1 MWGKS
6 LVIKAL
12 SGAIL
17 WSLCWEY
24 SWKNPRNAPKLCP
37 LRGSASQRPFS
48 PGLKRPRGTP
58 TPSTKPPSRWVK
70 DFRLAGSDP
79 SASCHADVAVLP
91 CRCCWGSKLCRSR
104 ARRAHATSLRPPSHT
119 PVPPRRPPAPLHALR
134 ERRDVVERIEHWERA
149 KRQSRDLARQ
159 QWGVHSCSTR
169 TLARTPA
176 TSRMLGSSAAVCLGG
191 RDDLAPPRAKVNSLC
206 ALVLSPLP
214 WLPCALLWSP
224 SPSKRSLSLD
234 PFNGLYNTE
243 HAASDASRCFPSGNF
258 ILREFILL
266 VLLFCFLHPKAPVSQ
281 PRLPPT
287 FLFSLP
293 PGSSR
298 HGPCTL
304 KEETHCLGAV
314 TFRALG
320 FAFSRRGHTFKL
332 VFKCEA
338 LSLGAIS
345 AQAAMALGCGSLKD
359 SVILCSEILSCNLDI
374 LWAAEAG
381 PLLAWV
387 GPEECEEFGEFG
399 SVPGKNRSALW
410 LGGGEPGEGSEQSGG
425 WAKSRGRCKVEAG
438 PIKGLQGGELG
449 GSCLCHAHKP
459 ASCFCPCSTR
469 GYWKG

>member
-1 MWGKS
+1 MDS
-6 LVIKAL
+6 IIK
-12 SGAIL
+12 
-17 WSLCWEY
+17 
-24 SWKNPRNAPKLCP
+24 
-37 LRGSASQRPFS
+37 
-48 PGLKRPRGTP
+48 
-58 TPSTKPPSRWVK
+58 
-70 DFRLAGSDP
+70 
-79 SASCHADVAVLP
+79 
-91 CRCCWGSKLCRSR
+91 
-104 ARRAHATSLRPPSHT
+104 
-119 PVPPRRPPAPLHALR
+119 
-134 ERRDVVERIEHWERA
+134 
-149 KRQSRDLARQ
+149 
-159 QWGVHSCSTR
+159 
-169 TLARTPA
+169 
-176 TSRMLGSSAAVCLGG
+176 
-191 RDDLAPPRAKVNSLC
+191 
-206 ALVLSPLP
+206 
-214 WLPCALLWSP
+214 
-224 SPSKRSLSLD
+224 
-234 PFNGLYNTE
+234 TE

-399 SVPGKNRSALW
+399 SVPGKNRSGLW